1 MEKSDITPDL
11 LLRAYMAGIFP
22 MSDGRDD
29 PEIFWLD
36 PEERGIFPLNRFHIP
51 KSLKKTV
58 ARDIFTVTTNRDFR
72 AVMQACAAPGPNRT
86 DTWINETIEDLY
98 CQMHESGFAHS
109 IECWQEDT
117 LVGGLYGVC
126 IHGAFFG
133 ESMFS
138 IVTDASKVALTHLVA
153 RLIAGKFTLL
163 DSQFK
168 TDHLARF
175 GCTEI
180 TRDDYL
186 DQLAKALQVTD
197 ADYFSMGPKTSGST
211 ALQLITQTS

>member
-1 MEKSDITPDL
+1 MDKSDITPDL

-22 MSDGRDD
+22 MSEGRDD
-29 PEIFWLD
+29 PEIFWVD
-36 PEERGIFPLNRFHIP
+36 PEERGIFPLNSFHIP

-72 AVMQACAAPGPNRT
+72 GVMQACAAPAPNRT

-98 CQMHESGFAHS
+98 CQLHESGFAHS

-126 IHGAFFG
+126 IQGAFFG

-138 IVTDASKVALTHLVA
+138 TVTDASKVALTHLVA

-180 TRDDYL
+180 IRDDYL
-186 DQLAKALQVTD
+186 ERLAAALQVMD
-197 ADYFSMGPKTSGST
+197 ADYFSIGSETSGST
-211 ALQLITQTS
+211 VLQLITQTS